1 MCYLLNVEGILEAD
15 VLLDWVNEEVKQDK
29 NFWVEVFPDP
39 SFSPSSVKQRNDLQN
54 FSIT

>member
-1 MCYLLNVEGILEAD
+1 MCYLEGILEAD
-15 VLLDWVNEEVKQDK
+15 VLLDWVSEEVKQDK

-39 SFSPSSVKQRNDLQN
+39 SFSPSCVKQRNDLQN